1 MNLWG
6 CHNVTDASL
15 MALADHMHTLQELN
29 LRYCHR
35 LTDRCGSRRP
45 SKPSFFSESSGFDL
59 RRLGLIL
66 V

>member
-1 MNLWG
+1 MEVLNLWG

-35 LTDRCGSRRP
+35 LTDRYGSRCHQ
-45 SKPSFFSESSGFDL
+45 SLLSL
-59 RRLGLIL
+59 
-66 V
+66 